1 MGQVR
6 RTTYKYLFKVGNRI
20 KNVGFTADL
29 SRREREL
36 MREASGGHIK
46 KVGRRT
52 TEEAARRWARDNR

>member
-20 KNVGFTADL
+20 KHVGFTSDL

-36 MREASGGHIK
+36 IRETPGGHIK

-52 TEEAARRWARDNR
+52 TGEAASRWSRENR

>member
-6 RTTYKYLFKVGNRI
+6 RTTHKYLFKAGNRI
-20 KNVGFTADL
+20 KHVGFTSDL

-36 MREASGGHIK
+36 KREIPRGHIK

-52 TEEAARRWARDNR
+52 TGEAARRWARDNR